1 MGKTA
6 KAEGSNHDLYTFI
19 THPGASGVAYG
30 GQACTSRAEYR
41 ISMNKGYGP
50 RQCHYYQPPNP
61 IDCSKPTNRIAL
73 TAEVSIKVEKNI
85 KFVFL

>member
-30 GQACTSRAEYR
+30 GQACSSNANSR
-41 ISMNKGYGP
+41 ISFNKAYGP
-50 RQCHYYQPPNP
+50 NQCQDYDPPKK
-61 IDCSKPTNRIAL
+61 IDCSKKTNRIGL
-73 TAEVSIKVEKNI
+73 TAEVSIS
-85 KFVFL
+85 